1 MFASAHEGNARSAA
15 RGDIAGTGIQGCV
28 CVGLYDGMA
37 PDKISFLFLGTASV
51 EIERSGAAL
60 GCCRRFVKSPST
72 ISNPVFTVSID
83 SLHHR
88 RPPPHNPGPRE
99 PGGRYKRHE

>member
-1 MFASAHEGNARSAA
+1 M
-15 RGDIAGTGIQGCV
+15 CV
-28 CVGLYDGMA
+28 SVGLYDGMA

-99 PGGRYKRHE
+99 PGRRYKRHE

>member
-1 MFASAHEGNARSAA
+1 MC
-15 RGDIAGTGIQGCV
+15 GDIAGTGIRVCMCV
-28 CVGLYDGMA
+28 CVGLYDGMVQ
-37 PDKISFLFLGTASV
+37 DKISFLFLGTASL
-51 EIERSGAAL
+51 EIERSEAAL

-99 PGGRYKRHE
+99 AWEGAGRDTSEGKAVERR